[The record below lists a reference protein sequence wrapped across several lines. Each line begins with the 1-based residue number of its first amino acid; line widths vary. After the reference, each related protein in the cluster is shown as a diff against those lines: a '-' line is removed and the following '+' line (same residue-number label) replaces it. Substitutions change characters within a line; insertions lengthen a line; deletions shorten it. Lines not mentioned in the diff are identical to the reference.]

1 MKKTRTDGDSVAA
14 CERSPRS
21 VSGDSGGRNEISRRA
36 AGLSAVAAIVLVSLA
51 TGCIG
56 VTGPRTL
63 AQAVERE
70 NGVRL
75 NPVVAFDVGGML
87 VGAAMTVASTQS
99 GIDLQRGRIDWVE
112 VGVYEIDPGESDVRS
127 ARLLDRVEID
137 GWTACTKVRDGNEEV
152 KVLVRVEEPQLT
164 GLAVLVRDG
173 SEMVIVRV
181 RGDLG
186 PLAEEAI
193 RMALEQ
199 EELDEGRRMLEG
211 ATAERPEGAER
222 TALVARDWQTRQGA
236 AM

>member
-1 MKKTRTDGDSVAA
+1 MNMKKTRIDGDPEAAA
-14 CERSPRS
+14 CEQCLSSLPGDWEGCNAISPR
-21 VSGDSGGRNEISRRA
+21 
-36 AGLSAVAAIVLVSLA
+36 AGLSAVAAIVLVFLA

-56 VTGPRTL
+56 ITGPRTL

-87 VGAAMTVASTQS
+87 VGTAMTVASTQS

-112 VGVYEIDPGESDVRS
+112 VGVYEIDPGETDVRS
-127 ARLLDRVEID
+127 VRLLDRVEID

-199 EELDEGRRMLEG
+199 EGLNEGRRMLEE
-211 ATAERPEGAER
+211 ATADGAEQ
-222 TALVARDWQTRQGA
+222 TALVSQGLPPLPLR